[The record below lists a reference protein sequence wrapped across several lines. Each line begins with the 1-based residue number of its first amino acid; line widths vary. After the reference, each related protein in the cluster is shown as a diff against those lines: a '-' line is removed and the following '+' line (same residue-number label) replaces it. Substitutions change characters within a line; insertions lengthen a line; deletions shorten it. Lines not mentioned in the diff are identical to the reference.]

1 MTTSE
6 SLVLYV
12 MFFASTN
19 ILWSFPFLLCFVLS
33 RVTTNGAELGVPRY
47 KSRKTGTRLAQ

>member
-1 MTTSE
+1 
-6 SLVLYV
+6 VLYV